1 MLQPLFISCIPM
13 VVCNRRSS
21 RAAASSHVWATLQA
35 NCAINTLHIEAGRW
49 AVVDWGSTGHLE
61 GVGCLADAAGQSN
74 FTLISLCERHLQ
86 LIIMLLQVGPRP
98 EGEVEVDSFPH
109 FAHVTN
115 NVTS

>member
-74 FTLISLCERHLQ
+74 FSLISLCERHLQ

-98 EGEVEVDSFPH
+98 EGEVDVDSFPRY
-109 FAHVTN
+109 
-115 NVTS
+115 